1 MRKEIAMALA
11 TLRNANFVADMA
23 IETIVTPFGAEGVTL
38 NTFPYIM
45 GNVLPNGTK
54 RVLKLRNLPATEGLQ
69 MLLEGEDKWQPMS
82 IDDKTYLL
90 EELSRIVDGEI

>member
-1 MRKEIAMALA
+1 MRKEIAMALT
-11 TLRNANFVADMA
+11 TLRNANFVANMA
-23 IETIVTPFGAEGVTL
+23 IESILTPFGAEGVTL
-38 NTFPYIM
+38 NSFPYIM
-45 GNVLPNGTK
+45 GNALPNDTK

-69 MLLEGEDKWQPMS
+69 MLLEGDYVWRPMS